1 MFYKVYELV
10 GEINFL
16 SFFFFY
22 VNFYFLFKDYYYYYV
37 FCDLEIL
44 EVCYFVGKLL
54 LVNKFLFYK
63 NKNLFVGNERVIFVV
78 KDI

>member
-1 MFYKVYELV
+1 MFYKAYELV

-16 SFFFFY
+16 SSFFFY

-54 LVNKFLFYK
+54 LVNKSLLYK
-63 NKNLFVGNERVIFVV
+63 NNNLFVGNERVIFVV